1 LKGNGIVFLLD
12 EKIFI
17 LVTQIESKNT
27 KTNQNTI
34 MKYNRP
40 VFFNSIIGAI
50 SIFTLL
56 IIAAIFYLANDTTSA
71 GNSPGED
78 FPQGYKIISPEIP
91 SYLEFAG
98 ERIPTENFEVY
109 ERMDREFLANTYWH
123 SATILTI
130 KRANRW
136 FPVIEPILKKNN
148 IPDDFKYLSVAES
161 NLENVVSPA
170 GATGFWQFMK
180 PAGEKYGLEINS
192 LVDERYD
199 VEKSTEAACKYLK
212 DSYDMFGNWISAAAS
227 YNMGQENTTEQC
239 ERQKAKN
246 YFNLVLN
253 SETSRFVARIVSL
266 KYILQNPENYGF
278 DIKEEDLY
286 KPLSYYEVTLDS
298 SVTDFPDYAKSY
310 GINYFILKMY
320 NPWLRDNY
328 LKNNNKKAYTIKLPT
343 VGSIE
348 IIKE

>member
-1 LKGNGIVFLLD
+1 MKNDKSNFYFFFLGITVTIGLGFFLITFFLTD
-12 EKIFI
+12 
-17 LVTQIESKNT
+17 NT
-27 KTNQNTI
+27 TNA
-34 MKYNRP
+34 
-40 VFFNSIIGAI
+40 NS
-50 SIFTLL
+50 
-56 IIAAIFYLANDTTSA
+56 NPD
-71 GNSPGED
+71 ED
-78 FPQGYKIISPEIP
+78 FPQGYKIVSPEMP
-91 SYLEFAG
+91 NYLEFAG
-98 ERIPTENFEVY
+98 EKIPTENFEVY
-109 ERMDREFLANTYWH
+109 ERMEREFLSNTYWH
-123 SATILTI
+123 SATILAI

-136 FPVIEPILKKNN
+136 FPLIEPILKKNN
-148 IPDDFKYLSVAES
+148 IPDDFKYLAVAES

-199 VEKSTEAACKYLK
+199 VEKSAEAACKYLR
-212 DSYDMFGNWISAAAS
+212 DSYDMFGSWIVAAAS
-227 YNMGQENTTEQC
+227 YNMGQDGVKNQR
-239 ERQKAKN
+239 ERQKVKN

-266 KYILQNPENYGF
+266 KYILQNPEKYGF
-278 DIKEEDLY
+278 DLKSEDKY
-286 KPLSYYEVTLDS
+286 KPIEYSEVTLDS
-298 SVTDFPDYAKSY
+298 SVADLADYAKRL

-328 LKNNNKKAYTIKLPT
+328 LSNKTKTAYTIKLPK